1 MNPLSLLAKV
11 VEPVMS
17 GLDQLFTSDDERKKA
32 EIMLKELRNNL
43 ASELIGYESE
53 LLKAKSDII
62 KAEANG
68 QSWLQRSWRP
78 ITMLTFLVLV
88 VCNSFGL
95 LAMPLAPEMWTLL
108 QIGLGGYVVGRS
120 AEKIAPKVAEAIN
133 GRS

>member
-133 GRS
+133 GRA

>member
-120 AEKIAPKVAEAIN
+120 AEKIAPKVAEALS
-133 GRS
+133 R

>member
-68 QSWLQRSWRP
+68 QSCLQRSWRP

-120 AEKIAPKVAEAIN
+120 AEKIAPKVAEALS
-133 GRS
+133 R